1 MPSPFQNIPK
11 DRLSSFKSTGN
22 LTLFLKAKEQYDTQ
36 HLIRF
41 KQVGFMKT
49 DFKKAI

>member
-1 MPSPFQNIPK
+1 MPPPFQNILK
-11 DRLSSFKSTGN
+11 DRLSSFNSTGN
-22 LTLFLKAKEQYDTQ
+22 LTLFLKAKEQHNTQ

-41 KQVGFMKT
+41 KQAGFRKM